1 MQVKW
6 GDIGGDSDDEGGY
19 LPAEVINN
27 GIVLT
32 IGFVPG
38 LKVDAIPLLQSVKV
52 KILVQTS
59 NADFLLTGGVLLWK
73 YCYVKTMN
81 VSQMD

>member
-19 LPAEVINN
+19 FPVEVINN

-32 IGFVPG
+32 VGFVPG
-38 LKVDAIPLLQSVKV
+38 LKVDAIPLLRSVKV
-52 KILVQTS
+52 KFFGTETS
-59 NADFLLTGGVLLWK
+59 NADFLQQGFCYSLKLLIF
-73 YCYVKTMN
+73 
-81 VSQMD
+81 S